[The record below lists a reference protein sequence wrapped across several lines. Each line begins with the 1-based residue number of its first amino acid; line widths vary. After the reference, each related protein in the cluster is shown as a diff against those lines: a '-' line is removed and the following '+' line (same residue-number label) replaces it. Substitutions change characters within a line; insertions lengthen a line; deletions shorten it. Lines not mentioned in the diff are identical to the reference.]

1 MKFVKDN
8 KNEHQIAKAAA
19 DKTLLC
25 LSQSN
30 DMLIFPSIFN
40 GLPVKAFFTT
50 KAINGDLKIISR
62 LADVPLSKIYQPI
75 QKHTDSIIFLG
86 PDMDIKIA
94 DAVIT
99 TQTGT
104 LIGVDVAD
112 CVPILL
118 YDKRLH
124 AIGAVHAGWRGTSH
138 QILGKTINKMADK
151 FSSSPS
157 DILIAMGPAI
167 RQCCYE
173 VGAEVIEA
181 IEKATGTGEYYVQ
194 KEQRFF
200 LDLPTANMYQAIS
213 SGVPS
218 VNIWMLQEC
227 TFCRPYRFYS
237 YRYSKGKT
245 GRQSGFIGMGST
257 I

>member
-1 MKFVKDN
+1 MIEEN
-8 KNEHQIAKAAA
+8 NI
-19 DKTLLC
+19 
-25 LSQSN
+25 N
-30 DMLIFPSIFN
+30 DMLIFPPIFK
-40 GLPVKAFFTT
+40 GLPVKGFFTT
-50 KAINGDLKIISR
+50 RAVNGDLKIISR
-62 LADVPLSKIYQPI
+62 MSGIPISKVYQPI
-75 QKHTDSIIFLG
+75 QKHTDRIIFLE
-86 PDMDIKIA
+86 PDMDIEIA

-99 TQTGT
+99 AQTNT

-118 YDKRLH
+118 YDKRLKV
-124 AIGAVHAGWRGTSH
+124 IGAVHAGWRGTSH
-138 QILGKTINKMADK
+138 QILVKTVNKMADK
-151 FSSSPS
+151 FSSFPS

-181 IEKATGTGEYYVQ
+181 VEKATGTGDYYVQ

-200 LDLPTANMYQAIS
+200 LDLPAANMHQAIS

-227 TFCRPYRFYS
+227 TFCRPDRFYS

-245 GRQSGFIGMGST
+245 GRQSGFIG
-257 I
+257 IF

>member
-1 MKFVKDN
+1 
-8 KNEHQIAKAAA
+8 
-19 DKTLLC
+19 
-25 LSQSN
+25 
-30 DMLIFPSIFN
+30 MLIFPPILK
-40 GLPVKAFFTT
+40 GLPVKGFFTT

-62 LADVPLSKIYQPI
+62 LADVSISKIYQPI
-75 QKHTDSIIFLG
+75 QKHTDRIIFLES
-86 PDMDIKIA
+86 DMDIKIA

-99 TQTGT
+99 AQTGV

-118 YDKRLH
+118 YDKRLKV
-124 AIGAVHAGWRGTSH
+124 IGAVHAGWRGTSH
-138 QILGKTINKMADK
+138 QILGKTINNMADK

-181 IEKATGTGEYYVQ
+181 VEKATGTGEYYVQ

-200 LDLPTANMYQAIS
+200 LDLPLANMYQAVS
-213 SGVPS
+213 SGVPA

-227 TFCRPYRFYS
+227 TFCLPDRFYS
-237 YRYSKGKT
+237 YRYTKGNT
-245 GRQSGFIGMGST
+245 GRQSGFIG
-257 I
+257 IL

>member
-1 MKFVKDN
+1 MIEE
-8 KNEHQIAKAAA
+8 KN
-19 DKTLLC
+19 
-25 LSQSN
+25 SN
-30 DMLIFPSIFN
+30 DMLIFPPIFK
-40 GLPVKAFFTT
+40 GLPVKGFFTT

-62 LADVPLSKIYQPI
+62 LADVSISKIYQPI
-75 QKHTDSIIFLG
+75 QKHTDRIIELG
-86 PDMDIKIA
+86 SVMDRKIA

-99 TQTGT
+99 AQTGI

-118 YDKRLH
+118 YDKRLKV
-124 AIGAVHAGWRGTSH
+124 IGAVHAGWRGTSH
-138 QILGKTINKMADK
+138 QILRKTINNMADK

-181 IEKATGTGEYYVQ
+181 VEKATGTGEYYVQ

-200 LDLPTANMYQAIS
+200 LDLPLANMYQAVS

-227 TFCRPYRFYS
+227 TFCLPDRFYS
-237 YRYSKGKT
+237 YRYTKGKT
-245 GRQSGFIGMGST
+245 GRQSGFISVLQSNR
-257 I
+257 